1 MEAAND
7 NQFNEGNCHFV
18 TITTGITIMM
28 MMIIDKCVEKQ

>member
-7 NQFNEGNCHFV
+7 KQFNEGNCHFV

-28 MMIIDKCVEKQ
+28 MIIDKCVEKQ